1 MYKKAAQSLGLCVM
15 VFISV
20 TIIVFFVCI
29 CKKKMRQKRE
39 EMLNDD
45 LISPNE
51 VLARASFNSQSNI
64 TTQAR
69 EYLVSVDE
77 AIPLDTEG
85 TVAEYEKVQDK
96 ELGISE

>member
-1 MYKKAAQSLGLCVM
+1 
-15 VFISV
+15 
-20 TIIVFFVCI
+20 
-29 CKKKMRQKRE
+29 MRQKRE

-45 LISPNE
+45 MISPNE

-85 TVAEYEKVQDK
+85 TVADYEKVHDK
-96 ELGISE
+96 EIGIAE